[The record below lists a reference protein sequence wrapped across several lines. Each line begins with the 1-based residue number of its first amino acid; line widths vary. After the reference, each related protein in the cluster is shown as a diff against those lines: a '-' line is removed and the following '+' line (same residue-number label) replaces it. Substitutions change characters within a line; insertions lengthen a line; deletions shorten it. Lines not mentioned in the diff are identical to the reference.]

1 MEIRPFRAFRFDK
14 SVVGDAGSCIAPP
27 YDVIN
32 QDKQQQLYKKNQ
44 YNIVRLIKG
53 ETQPSDTEND
63 NKYTRAAD
71 YLKSWI
77 DKGALKQ
84 DGAESIYAYV
94 QDFAS
99 GEQHLQRC
107 SFIAEA
113 KLVPF
118 GNIVRAHEQTLD
130 EPIIDRLKLTR
141 ATAAK
146 FGLPLCLYEDP
157 EGLADKIIEKTITQA
172 PLVDFPGEQKIRHRL
187 FAVTDKIDIEK
198 ISEMMKDKSC
208 IMADG
213 HHRYTTAL
221 AFSKESSRASAKYQ
235 MLAFANTCRPGIVI
249 LATHRLAGG
258 IDNFDFQ
265 RFINRLKDDFA
276 ITQHKFDRP
285 QDSKNALGNMLSQTQ
300 KEFNNNKI
308 VFGIY
313 GRGGSFY
320 AAVLKNERAMDLAAP
335 EKSPNWRKLDVS
347 VLQKLIFEKL
357 MGISEDNLAK
367 NGNLEYAKDT
377 PNIVSEM
384 VSKID
389 CGERQLAFFLK
400 PVRPEQLSAITE
412 NGERMPQ
419 KTTYFYPKVY
429 TGLVIEKL

>member
-1 MEIRPFRAFRFDK
+1 MEIRPFRAFRFDE

-32 QDKQQQLYKKNQ
+32 QDKQQQLYNKNQ

-53 ETQPSDTEND
+53 KTQPSDTEND
-63 NKYTRAAD
+63 NPYTRAVD
-71 YLKSWI
+71 YLKSWL
-77 DKGALKQ
+77 DKGVLKRDQ
-84 DGAESIYAYV
+84 AESIYAYV
-94 QDFAS
+94 QDFTS
-99 GEQHLQRC
+99 GNQHLQRY

-118 GNIVRAHEQTLD
+118 GNIIRAHEQTLD

-141 ATAAK
+141 ATATK

-157 EGLADKIIEKTITQA
+157 EGRADKIIEKNIRQA
-172 PLVDFPGEQKIRHRL
+172 PLVDFLDEQKTRHRL
-187 FAVTDKIDIEK
+187 FAITAGQDIDRIVK
-198 ISEMMKDKSC
+198 MMSDKSC

-235 MLAFANTCRPGIVI
+235 MLAFANTCRPGVVI

-258 IDNFDFQ
+258 MDNFDFQ
-265 RFINRLKDDFA
+265 KLISRLKDDFE

-285 QDSKNALGNMLSQTQ
+285 QDSKIALRNMLSQTQ

-308 VFGIY
+308 AFGIY
-313 GRGGSFY
+313 GRTSSFY
-320 AAVLKNERAMDLAAP
+320 AAVLKNERAMDSAAP

-357 MGISEDNLAK
+357 MGISEEKLAK

-377 PNIVSEM
+377 PNIVNEM

-389 CGERQLAFFLK
+389 CREKQLAFFLK
-400 PVRPEQLSAITE
+400 PVRPEQLSAITK
-412 NGERMPQ
+412 NGERMPH
-419 KTTYFYPKVY
+419 KSTYFYPKVY
-429 TGLVIEKL
+429 TGLTIEKL